1 MHPLS
6 AVIITFNEEA
16 NIGRCIASL
25 KKVADEI
32 IVLDS
37 YSTDQT
43 VSIARGMGAMVY
55 FEKFRGYIG
64 QKNLAMQLASH
75 NYILSLDADEE
86 LDEELASSIQ
96 AVKRNFSARAYQMNR
111 CTNYCGRFIRHGL
124 WYPDRKIRLFDR
136 RIAQWGGLN
145 PHDKIQLRQGFQATR
160 LKGDIL
166 HYSFKT
172 PEDLAWQNNRL
183 SSIAASSLYVSGRRS
198 SWFKMLVRPAW
209 AFVNGYLL
217 RLGFL
222 DGVDG
227 FSIATSTS
235 YQVFLKYSKLY
246 KLQQAKQKSKPS
258 MITSLILKEKNQ
270 PPLPADNELP
280 RPAAN

>member
-16 NIGRCIASL
+16 SIGRCIQSL

-37 YSTDQT
+37 YSTDNT
-43 VSIARGMGAMVY
+43 VTIARELGAVVY

-75 NYILSLDADEE
+75 NYILSLDADEA
-86 LDEELASSIQ
+86 LNDDLVYSILE
-96 AVKRNFSARAYQMNR
+96 VKKSFSARAYRMNR

-136 RIAQWGGLN
+136 RVTRWGGLN
-145 PHDKIQLRQGFQATR
+145 PHDKIIVNEGFPIVR

-166 HYSFKT
+166 HYSFNT
-172 PEDLAWQNNRL
+172 PDDLVWQNNRL
-183 SSIAASSLYVSGRRS
+183 SSIAATSLYMNGRRS
-198 SWFKMLVRPAW
+198 SWFKMLLRPAW
-209 AFVNGYLL
+209 AFLNGYIF
-217 RLGFL
+217 RGGFL
-222 DGVDG
+222 DGADG
-227 FSIATSTS
+227 FSIAINTSH
-235 YQVFLKYSKLY
+235 QVFLKYNKLY
-246 KLQQAKQKSKPS
+246 RLQKHNRKTGTPTVTRTMVTENKSV
-258 MITSLILKEKNQ
+258 
-270 PPLPADNELP
+270 AG
-280 RPAAN
+280 RR